1 MQINGIKTKASALA
15 AVDASPLPAI
25 PEIASDAQKAIIQ
38 RQIELETQFKAF
50 IKQRIAAVPDS
61 IEIIGIEVSAN
72 AGELEAGSYRIIQH
86 K

>member
-25 PEIASDAQKAIIQ
+25 PEKASDAQKAIIQ

>member
-25 PEIASDAQKAIIQ
+25 PEKASDAQKAIIQ

-50 IKQRIAAVPDS
+50 IKQRIAAVPES